1 MARAP
6 GAMGGEGAGARRGRR
21 VAGAA
26 VALLALGMGGCAPGE
41 REEPRLPILDMHLHA
56 RTAAHY
62 GPPPVFMCAPAER
75 MPVWDPGISLG
86 ETLDALDCA
95 NRLASP
101 ETDEALFAG
110 ILEAME
116 RWNVYGV
123 LGGTPE
129 LVGQWMDAAP
139 GRFIPALDFRLDRPG
154 GTASAGSGEGGEAYA
169 PISPDS
175 LEALFRSGRVQVLA
189 EVLNAYGGIAPDD
202 PAMAPYWSL
211 AERYDIPVG
220 IHVGPGAPGEVYLG
234 NAAWRVRLQS
244 PLTMEEVLVR
254 HPGLRVYLMHGGY
267 PFLDDLLALLFS
279 YPQVHVEVGL
289 LANVEPRAAFHRWLR
304 TLVEAGFVDRVLFGS
319 DAMVWPG
326 MMEVAIEAIQ
336 EADYLTDADRR
347 AIFYGNAARFLR
359 LDPEEVRRHHEGQ
372 DPPRNGG
379 RP

>member
-1 MARAP
+1 MARAT
-6 GAMGGEGAGARRGRR
+6 AAKEGACACLQSRGWPLGA
-21 VAGAA
+21 V
-26 VALLALGMGGCAPGE
+26 VALLALGVGGCDPAD
-41 REEPRLPILDMHLHA
+41 REELRPPILDMHLHA

-62 GPPPVFMCAPAER
+62 GPPPVYICAPAER
-75 MPVWDPGISLG
+75 MPVWDPATPLG
-86 ETLDALDCA
+86 DALDALDCA

-101 ETDEALFAG
+101 ESDEALFTG
-110 ILEAME
+110 ILDAME

-123 LGGTPE
+123 LGGSPE

-139 GRFIPALDFRLDRPG
+139 GRFIPALDFRLDGAG
-154 GTASAGSGEGGEAYA
+154 GTATAGSGEGREAYV
-169 PISPDS
+169 PLSPDA

-189 EVLNAYGGIAPDD
+189 EVLNAYGGIAPGD

-234 NAAWRVRLQS
+234 NVAWRVPLQS

-304 TLVEAGFVDRVLFGS
+304 TLVEAGFVERVLFGS

-326 MMEVAIEAIQ
+326 MMEVAIGAIQ
-336 EADYLTDADRR
+336 EADYLTESERR

-359 LDPEEVRRHHEGQ
+359 LDSEEIRRHHGGQ
-372 DPPRNGG
+372 DLPPNGV
-379 RP
+379 PP